1 MEQVCG
7 NSEVAVIIFV
17 LAFVFLLFLLMLMPA
32 IFYLISM
39 QKALSRCEP
48 KNRLMQ
54 PGLVW
59 LNLIPFFNLIWQF
72 FTVLYVSGSIDR
84 EFRDRGI
91 DAEPEPGKPVGLAMC
106 ILYVCGVIPYLVMLT
121 GIASLVCWI
130 IYWVKIAE
138 CSRRLADNP
147 PVYTPGEP
155 DASSFG

>member
-1 MEQVCG
+1 MEQVYG
-7 NSEVAVIIFV
+7 GSEAAIFIVVVGIIF
-17 LAFVFLLFLLMLMPA
+17 FVFLLMLLPT

-39 QKALSRCEP
+39 QKALTRCDP

-59 LNLIPFFNLIWQF
+59 LNLIPFFAMIWQF

-91 DAEPEPGKPVGLAMC
+91 NAEPEPGKSVGLAMC
-106 ILYVCGVIPYLVMLT
+106 ILNVCGLVPYVGILT
-121 GIASLVCWI
+121 SIGSLVCWI

-138 CSRRLADNP
+138 CSRKLAELP
-147 PVYTPGEP
+147 PAYSVCEP
-155 DASSFG
+155 EEPSMG